1 MQADDMLEYRK
12 KIIEA
17 FRDGTFSSKYL
28 KKSDD
33 DAYDYVWENVTNFI
47 QKIKSI
53 AKNII

>member
-1 MQADDMLEYRK
+1 MQASDMLEYRK

-28 KKSDD
+28 KISDD
-33 DAYDYVWENVTNFI
+33 HAYDYVGENVTNFI

-53 AKNII
+53 AKKII